1 MRGSIM
7 LIAASVCVFA
17 AVLCVRDCGAAA
29 VEAETA
35 ASAPAETTT
44 ARMEPSV
51 AADPAAAYYAAAW
64 ELADP
69 DTQALLRQFG
79 LEGEDPSAIYSL
91 RPQGVIDAL
100 RRLFAARLPAV
111 RQGFVTGA
119 CLLLTLSFFLS
130 FFPSGP
136 YREFAEIVG
145 SAVLLFA
152 LTAFTARAAEGCAA
166 AITLTADFIKGLIPV
181 YAGVIAFAGNPGL
194 ALQYQTLV
202 LAYAEGIGALFAA
215 VVPAAASVGTAVSA
229 AAALQPLGKPSA
241 LPALLQKGVRF
252 LMGAA
257 ASVFSAVLSV
267 RSVLAGAGDTVA
279 QKGLR
284 FLVGGAVPVVGGAIG
299 EALGSI
305 TAGLSLAKSGV
316 GLLAILTVA
325 ALNLPA
331 LCGLCAWALC
341 LRLLEALAALFANDR
356 ICAFLKGCSG
366 ICGTMGAALCF
377 NACVYIIAQ
386 AIVLQAK
393 GGG

>member
-1 MRGSIM
+1 MRAAFM
-7 LIAASVCVFA
+7 LIAASACVFA
-17 AVLCVRDCGAAA
+17 AVFCAPDCLAAA
-29 VEAETA
+29 AEAQTSADAAAETA
-35 ASAPAETTT
+35 AEYPDPSA
-44 ARMEPSV
+44 
-51 AADPAAAYYAAAW
+51 AADPSAEYYAAVW
-64 ELADP
+64 GLVDP
-69 DTQALLRQFG
+69 DTQALLRRFG
-79 LEGEDPSAIYSL
+79 LEGEDPSAIFSL
-91 RPQGVIDAL
+91 RPQGLTDAL
-100 RRLFAARLPAV
+100 KRLFLAQLPAL
-111 RQGFVTGA
+111 RSGFVTGA
-119 CLLLTLSFFLS
+119 CLLLTLSLFLS

-136 YREFAEIVG
+136 YREFSEIVG

-152 LTAFTARAAEGCAA
+152 LTAYTAQAADRCVA

-181 YAGVIAFAGNPGL
+181 YAGVIAFAGNPGV

-202 LAYAEGIGALFAA
+202 FAYAEGVGALFAS

-229 AAALQPLGKPSA
+229 AAALQPQGKPSA

-267 RSVLAGAGDTVA
+267 RSVLAEAGDTVA
-279 QKGLR
+279 LKGLR

-331 LCGLCAWALC
+331 LCGLCAWGLY
-341 LRLLEALAALFANDR
+341 LRLLEYLASLFSQNR

-386 AIVLQAK
+386 AIVLRAK